1 MKNTRP
7 EETGHAPSLLY
18 HFLYLCALQ
27 NTELMNYLT
36 VNSVTK
42 SVGEKQLFQNIT
54 FGLEKGQKSA
64 LIARNGTG
72 KSTLLN
78 IIAGRDTPDSGNV
91 VIRNDIVV
99 SYLPQ
104 TDSFNG
110 GDSVLNA
117 LFDEE
122 TPVVRAIK
130 EYESCVTLLEQ
141 GLAGKVPQE
150 RMDNAILEIDR
161 LQAWDY
167 EAKVKEILSKFGIHN
182 VLKNVGELSGGQRK
196 KAALAKTLIAD
207 TDLLILDEPTNHL
220 DVEMIEWLENYLSSA
235 NITLLMV
242 THDRAFLDRVCSD
255 IFELSN
261 GNLYH
266 YRGKY
271 DYFVEKK
278 AERLANE
285 AAEHERL
292 RNLYRRELEWVH
304 TSPQARTSKARAR
317 IHNFERLQEQMSR
330 KVESAP
336 EAFKVQSERI
346 GHKILEI
353 SHLDFAYPDQTII
366 RDFSYIFKR
375 GEKCGIV
382 GKNGTGK
389 STFLKMIMGEV
400 RPDGGKITPG
410 LTIQFG
416 YFSQEGMTY
425 AGNKIVLELVK
436 EHAEVIRMENG
447 NFISASQFLN
457 HFGFPF
463 SQQYTYYDDLSGGE
477 KRKLHLLITLLKNP
491 NFLILDEPTNDFDI
505 DTLNLLEDFLGN
517 FGGCMII
524 VSHDRW
530 LMNKLVDHIFVFE
543 GEGKIKDYYGNYT
556 EYRQARDKE
565 QRIQKLVEKANR
577 PAEGRPVREQPKNK
591 LTYKEKREME
601 GLEAEI
607 ESLETEKAVIEGRMS
622 AGVGTPEEFAA
633 WGKRYNEI
641 NRLLDEKTERWME
654 LSEKEG

>member
-1 MKNTRP
+1 
-7 EETGHAPSLLY
+7 
-18 HFLYLCALQ
+18 
-27 NTELMNYLT
+27 MNYLT
-36 VNSVTK
+36 VNNVSK
-42 SVGEKQLFQNIT
+42 SVGEKLLFHQIT

-78 IIAGRDTPDSGNV
+78 IIAGRDTPDEGQV

-104 TDSFNG
+104 MDGFDSQ
-110 GDSVLNA
+110 DPVIDA
-117 LFDEE
+117 LFDED
-122 TPVVRAIK
+122 TPVVRAVK
-130 EYESCVTLLEQ
+130 EYESCLSMSEHAPANEALRKR
-141 GLAGKVPQE
+141 L
-150 RMDNAILEIDR
+150 DDAILEMDR
-161 LQAWDY
+161 LNAWDY
-167 EAKVKEILSKFGIHN
+167 EARVKEILSKFGIHDIF
-182 VLKNVGELSGGQRK
+182 KNVGELSGGQRK

-242 THDRAFLDRVCSD
+242 THDRAFLDNVCGD
-255 IFELSN
+255 IYELSN
-261 GNLYH
+261 GKLYH
-266 YRGKY
+266 YRGRY

-304 TSPQARTSKARAR
+304 TSPQARTTKARAR
-317 IHNFERLQEQMSR
+317 INQFEQLREQMDR

-400 RPDGGKITPG
+400 KPDGGKITPG

-416 YFSQEGMTY
+416 YFSQNGMEY

-436 EHAEVIRMENG
+436 EHAEVIRMDNG
-447 NFISASQFLN
+447 NYISASQFLN

-463 SQQYTYYDDLSGGE
+463 SQQYTYYQDLSGGE

-505 DTLNLLEDFLGN
+505 DTLNLLEDFLQN
-517 FGGCMII
+517 FGGCMLI

-543 GEGKIKDYYGNYT
+543 GDGRIKDYYGNYT
-556 EYRQARDKE
+556 EYRQARDQE
-565 QRIQKLVEKANR
+565 LRIQKRIEKANR
-577 PAEGRPVREQPKNK
+577 PVEEKVVRETPKNK
-591 LTYKEKREME
+591 LTYKEKRE
-601 GLEAEI
+601 LEM
-607 ESLETEKAVIEGRMS
+607 LETEIEALESEKRDIEEKMS

-633 WGKRYNEI
+633 WGRRYAEI
-641 NRLLDEKTERWME
+641 NPELEQKTERWLE
-654 LSEKEG
+654 LSEKMP

>member
-1 MKNTRP
+1 
-7 EETGHAPSLLY
+7 
-18 HFLYLCALQ
+18 
-27 NTELMNYLT
+27 MNYLT
-36 VNSVTK
+36 VNNVSKT
-42 SVGEKQLFQNIT
+42 VGEKLLFKQIT

-78 IIAGRDTPDSGNV
+78 IIAGREVPDEGEV
-91 VIRNDIVV
+91 VVRNDIVV

-104 TDSFNG
+104 MDSFNEE
-110 GDSVLNA
+110 DTVLNA

-122 TPVVRAIK
+122 TPIVRAIK
-130 EYESCVTLLEQ
+130 EYETCVTLLEQ
-141 GLAGKVPQE
+141 GLTEKVTQE
-150 RMDNAILEIDR
+150 RMNNAILEIDR
-161 LQAWDY
+161 LNAWDY
-167 EAKVKEILSKFGIHN
+167 ESRIKEILSKFGIHDIF
-182 VLKNVGELSGGQRK
+182 KNVNELSGGQRK

-242 THDRAFLDRVCSD
+242 THDRSFLDSVCSD

-261 GNLYH
+261 GSLYH

-271 DYFVEKK
+271 DYFLEKK

-317 IHNFERLQEQMSR
+317 INNFEKLQDQMDR
-330 KVESAP
+330 KVEAAP

-353 SHLDFAYPDQTII
+353 SHLDFSYPGQTII
-366 RDFSYIFKR
+366 KDFSYIFKR

-400 RPDGGKITPG
+400 KTDGGKITPG
-410 LTIQFG
+410 LTIKFG
-416 YFSQEGMTY
+416 YFSQNGMVY

-447 NFISASQFLN
+447 NYVSASQFLN

-505 DTLNLLEDFLGN
+505 DTLNLLEDFLTN
-517 FGGCMII
+517 FGGCLII

-530 LMNKLVDHIFVFE
+530 LMNKLVDHLFVFE
-543 GEGKIKDYYGNYT
+543 GDGKIKDYYGNYT
-556 EYRQARDKE
+556 EYRLARDKE
-565 QRIQKLVEKANR
+565 IRIQKKIEKANR
-577 PAEGRPVREQPKNK
+577 PVEEKPVREPAKNK
-591 LTYKEKREME
+591 LSYKEKRE
-601 GLEAEI
+601 LEQLESDI
-607 ESLETEKAVIEGRMS
+607 DSLETEKKDIEAKMS
-622 AGVGTPEEFAA
+622 AGQGSPEDFAE
-633 WGKRYNEI
+633 WGKRYAELNAS
-641 NRLLDEKTERWME
+641 LDEKTERWME
-654 LSEKEG
+654 LSEKEQ

>member
-1 MKNTRP
+1 
-7 EETGHAPSLLY
+7 
-18 HFLYLCALQ
+18 
-27 NTELMNYLT
+27 MNYLT
-36 VNSVTK
+36 VNNVSK
-42 SVGEKQLFQNIT
+42 SVGEKLLFQDIT

-78 IIAGRDTPDSGNV
+78 IITGRDEPDSGTV
-91 VIRNDIVV
+91 VVRNDITV

-104 TDSFNG
+104 MDNFHDE
-110 GDSVLNA
+110 DSVIES
-117 LFDEE
+117 LFSEE
-122 TPVVRAIK
+122 TPIVKAVK
-130 EYESCVTLLEQ
+130 EYETCVTLLEQ
-141 GLAGKVPQE
+141 GHHDQVPQS
-150 RMDNAILEIDR
+150 RMDNAVLEMDR
-161 LQAWDY
+161 LNAWDY
-167 EAKVKEILSKFGIHN
+167 ESKIKEILSRFGIDN
-182 VLKNVGELSGGQRK
+182 IFKNINELSGGQRK
-196 KAALAKTLIAD
+196 KTALAKTLIAD

-220 DVEMIEWLENYLSSA
+220 DVEMIEWLEGYLSSA

-242 THDRAFLDRVCSD
+242 THDRAFLDNVCSD

-266 YRGKY
+266 YKGKY
-271 DYFVEKK
+271 DYYVEKK

-285 AAEHERL
+285 AAEYDRL

-304 TSPQARTSKARAR
+304 TSPQARTTKARAR
-317 IHNFERLQEQMSR
+317 INNFEKLQEQVNR
-330 KVESAP
+330 KVEAAP

-400 RPDGGKITPG
+400 KPDGGKITPG

-416 YFSQEGMTY
+416 YFSQNDYTY
-425 AGNKIVLELVK
+425 PGNKIVLELVK
-436 EHAEVIRMENG
+436 EQAEVIRMDNG
-447 NFISASQFLN
+447 NYISASQFLN

-463 SQQYTYYDDLSGGE
+463 SQQYTYYEDLSGGE
-477 KRKLHLLITLLKNP
+477 RRKLHLLITLLKNP

-505 DTLNLLEDFLGN
+505 DTLNLLEDFLTN
-517 FGGCMII
+517 FEGCMII

-543 GEGKIKDYYGNYT
+543 GDGVIKDYYGNYT
-556 EYRQARDKE
+556 EYRQAKDKAL
-565 QRIQKLVEKANR
+565 RIQKRIQKEN
-577 PAEGRPVREQPKNK
+577 REQETASKPARVPDKNK

-601 GLEAEI
+601 A
-607 ESLETEKAVIEGRMS
+607 LETEIADLEQEKADIEAKMS
-622 AGVGTPEEFAA
+622 AGEGSADDFAA
-633 WGKRYNEI
+633 WGKRHAEI
-641 NRLLDEKTERWME
+641 CPLIDEKSMRWLE
-654 LSEKEG
+654 LSEKES

>member
-1 MKNTRP
+1 
-7 EETGHAPSLLY
+7 
-18 HFLYLCALQ
+18 
-27 NTELMNYLT
+27 MNYLT
-36 VNSVTK
+36 VNGVTK
-42 SVGEKQLFQNIT
+42 SVGEKVLFRNIT

-64 LIARNGTG
+64 LVARNGTG
-72 KSTLLN
+72 KSTLLD
-78 IIAGRDTPDSGNV
+78 IIAGRNVPDEGEV
-91 VIRNDIVV
+91 VVRKDIVV

-104 TDSFNG
+104 TDSF
-110 GDSVLNA
+110 DAEDTVLNA
-117 LFDEE
+117 IFDEDVP
-122 TPVVRAIK
+122 TVRAVK
-130 EYESCVTLLEQ
+130 MYEQCVRMHENGHAGQLPAGSLDEAALE
-141 GLAGKVPQE
+141 
-150 RMDNAILEIDR
+150 MDR
-161 LQAWDY
+161 LNAWDY
-167 EAKVKEILSKFGIHN
+167 EAKAKEILSRFGLN
-182 VLKNVGELSGGQRK
+182 DVFKRVKELSGGQRK
-196 KAALAKTLIAD
+196 KVALAKALIAN

-220 DVEMIEWLENYLSSA
+220 DVEMIEWLEDYLSAA
-235 NITLLMV
+235 NVTILMV
-242 THDRAFLDRVCSD
+242 THDRAFLDKVCSD

-266 YRGKY
+266 YKGKY
-271 DYFVEKK
+271 SYFVEKK

-292 RNLYRRELEWVH
+292 CNLYRRELAWVH

-317 IHNFERLQEQMSR
+317 INDFEKLQERVNR

-336 EAFKVQSERI
+336 EQFKVQSERI

-353 SHLDFAYPDQTII
+353 SHLDFSYPGQTIVK
-366 RDFSYIFKR
+366 DFSYIFKK

-400 RPDGGKITPG
+400 KPDGGKITPG

-416 YFSQEGMTY
+416 YFSQNGLTY
-425 AGNKIVLELVK
+425 KGNKIVLDLVK

-447 NFISASQFLN
+447 RYVSASQFLN

-463 SQQYTYYDDLSGGE
+463 SQQYAYYEDLSGGE

-505 DTLNLLEDFLGN
+505 DTLNLLEDFLTN
-517 FGGCMII
+517 FSGCMIV

-543 GEGKIKDYYGNYT
+543 GDGVVKDYYGNYT
-556 EYRQARDKE
+556 EYRQEKE
-565 QRIQKLVEKANR
+565 KEERIRKRIEKENK
-577 PAEGRPVREQPKNK
+577 PAVVKPVREQPKNK
-591 LTYKEKREME
+591 LTFKEKRE
-601 GLEAEI
+601 LETI
-607 ESLETEKAVIEGRMS
+607 EQEMADLETEKSDLEQKMNIGEGT
-622 AGVGTPEEFAA
+622 AEAFAQ

-641 NRLLDEKTERWME
+641 NMMLEAKTDRWLE
-654 LSEKEG
+654 LSEKES